1 MAVSDE
7 QFKALSDE
15 VKTLSESVNPEALG
29 KTIGEAVANAV
40 KPLVDAQAALANSQK
55 AKDEAEL
62 TELREKIVKAN
73 LLDEDA
79 AGELTLNAA
88 RALAKKAEPGK
99 AAALNGGG
107 FTPSGEKP
115 SFKLPKA
122 EG

>member
-15 VKTLSESVNPEALG
+15 VKTLSESVNPENLG
-29 KTIGEAVANAV
+29 KAIGEAVANAV
-40 KPLVDAQAALANSQK
+40 KPLVDAQTEALANAK

-62 TELREKIVKAN
+62 TELREKIVN
-73 LLDEDA
+73 GHLMDEDSA
-79 AGELTLNAA
+79 KELTLNAA

-107 FTPSGEKP
+107 FTPSEKASP
-115 SFKLPKA
+115 FKLPKA